1 MLPMGSQPMGFG
13 QYAHLTY
20 GQVLRRHP
28 DYLDWAE
35 DQPGL
40 SGPLADWVEWCHGQ
54 EPASVE
60 HSDGSEDSEDDD
72 DSDDR
77 PPRWATHPHE
87 YYENGWDNS
96 DNSDSEDSIVVE
108 DDSEDEDDEEDSED
122 EQSSEDEQ
130 KSEDEEGSEA
140 DSEGT
145 VDVEI
150 VGTRSREEKDAALRA
165 EAIDLEAQPDA
176 TAEAEAKVVK
186 TEVRTAARRRGVE
199 PAQQDTSNKR
209 VKRELAFE

>member
-87 YYENGWDNS
+87 YYENGWDIS
-96 DNSDSEDSIVVE
+96 DD
-108 DDSEDEDDEEDSED
+108 EDEEEDYSED

-165 EAIDLEAQPDA
+165 VAIDLEAQPDA